1 MKKVI
6 FECTGNSILFIL
18 VGLMLIHPFSDYQN
32 SVNEFYF
39 KTGIFPAI
47 FFFYLIIFIGM
58 RFLIYKNGMKSL
70 YKESELT
77 FSDER
82 EKIIV
87 AESTKISYQVLVGGL
102 LVTMTLLAGIRFFS
116 LTFLQSMEINMYAAS
131 IGLVTLNLVFA
142 MISYCV
148 KWCVDYKK

>member
-6 FECTGNSILFIL
+6 FECVGNSILFIL
-18 VGLMLIHPFSDYQN
+18 AGLMLIYPCSDYQN
-32 SVNEFYF
+32 NANEFYF

-47 FFFYLIIFIGM
+47 FFFYLIVFIGM
-58 RFLIYKNGMKSL
+58 RFYIYKNGMKSL

-77 FSDER
+77 YSDER

-87 AESTKISYQVLVGGL
+87 AESTKIAYQVLLFGL
-102 LVTMTLLAGIRFFS
+102 MITMALLAGIRFFS
-116 LTFLQSMEINMYAAS
+116 LTILQSMEINIYAVS

-148 KWCVDYKK
+148 KWCVEYKR